1 MAKYSFVV
9 EVTFKSMACF
19 KLFFALFAYMIN
31 FVGIEKE

>member
-9 EVTFKSMACF
+9 EVTLSQWLVLSSFLHS
-19 KLFFALFAYMIN
+19 AYMIN